1 MKKIIIFLLTLFYS
15 STLILLTPIP
25 SHAEDICAAVGNPAA
40 CTSCMNQGATFVWT
54 ALGCLDAGTPNNF
67 IGQILGWATILGGGI
82 AFLMAVFAGIQI
94 TTAAGD
100 PKRVKSGQELLT
112 SALSGLLLIIFSI
125 FLMNIVGIKILGL
138 GSLGGFQP

>member
-1 MKKIIIFLLTLFYS
+1 MANCQACLELNGA
-15 STLILLTPIP
+15 P
-25 SHAEDICAAVGNPAA
+25 SGK
-40 CTSCMNQGATFVWT
+40 VWT

-138 GSLGGFQP
+138 GLLGGFQP

>member
-1 MKKIIIFLLTLFYS
+1 MVNCQT
-15 STLILLTPIP
+15 
-25 SHAEDICAAVGNPAA
+25 
-40 CTSCMNQGATFVWT
+40 CMGMPGSPTGKVWT
-54 ALGCLDAGTPNNF
+54 ALGCLDAGTPNNL
-67 IGQILGWATILGGGI
+67 IGQILGWATILGAGI

-125 FLMNIVGIKILGL
+125 FLMNIIGIKILGL
-138 GSLGGFQP
+138 GPLGGFQP